1 MAFKTKKADKPAE
14 ENKERIEYKVKVT
27 RVVLTDSEK
36 RVLFDADVNGVSI
49 SGFGFCEYEN
59 QQHVKGTMVQFPQ
72 RKGKDGNGADKWYK
86 IVWFP
91 ISREVKDDIEKQIC
105 AIIDSMD
112 TTNS

>member
-1 MAFKTKKADKPAE
+1 MPFKTNKQTEQAPAD
-14 ENKERIEYKVKVT
+14 KERIEYKVKVT
-27 RVVLTDSEK
+27 RVVLTDSDK

-72 RKGKDGNGADKWYK
+72 RKGKDGNGADKYYK

-91 ISREVKDDIEKQIC
+91 VSRELKEDIEKQIC
-105 AIIDSMD
+105 KFINEMS
-112 TTNS
+112 

>member
-1 MAFKTKKADKPAE
+1 MVFKTNKQAEQAPAE
-14 ENKERIEYKVKVT
+14 KECIEYHVKVT

-72 RKGKDGNGADKWYK
+72 RKGKDGNGTDKYYK

-91 ISREVKDDIEKQIC
+91 VSRKLKDNIEKQIC

-112 TTNS
+112 NK

>member
-1 MAFKTKKADKPAE
+1 MAFKTNKQAEQAPAD
-14 ENKERIEYKVKVT
+14 KERIEYKVKVT

-72 RKGKDGNGADKWYK
+72 RKGNDKYYK

-91 ISREVKDDIEKQIC
+91 VSRELKDDIEKQIC

-112 TTNS
+112 NT

>member
-1 MAFKTKKADKPAE
+1 MPFKTNKQAEQAPAE
-14 ENKERIEYKVKVT
+14 KERNEYHVKVT

-59 QQHVKGTMVQFPQ
+59 QQHIKGTMVQFPQ
-72 RKGKDGNGADKWYK
+72 RKGKDSTGADKYYK

-91 ISREVKDDIEKQIC
+91 VSREVKDDIEKQIC

-112 TTNS
+112 NE